1 MAISELH
8 REVLGIAAGVLAL
21 GVSAVALAGEVATI
35 IQRDRN
41 FQTPA
46 ITIAAGDTVRITNED
61 AFIHQLFTETPGFS
75 FDSGEQQTGQD
86 MLVEFP
92 VAGTYD
98 VRCRI
103 HPRMLLTVTVK

>member
-1 MAISELH
+1 MAISALH
-8 REVLGIAAGVLAL
+8 RELVSIAVGLVAL
-21 GVSAVALAGEVATI
+21 GVGVAALAAEVVTVV
-35 IQRDRN
+35 QRDRN

-61 AFIHQLFTETPGFS
+61 PFIHQLYTETSQFS
-75 FDSGEQQTGQD
+75 FDTGEQQTGQD

-92 VAGTYD
+92 VAGTYE

-103 HPRMLLTVTVK
+103 HPRMLLAVTVQ